1 MRDFV
6 YAARGSFDG
15 FTGGILQRV
24 TIKGAGRLQIQR
36 FTGVEHP
43 MAEHA
48 GGSYVVSAF
57 NTTLNPKA
65 RIIMKLRNGTQDLQQ
80 DITELKNNAKAL
92 LAATGN
98 LAGDAIAQARN
109 KLAASLEATRA
120 VQSVKSADR
129 KLRANPYQAVAI
141 AFGVGTIFGLFLARR
156 RR

>member
-1 MRDFV
+1 
-6 YAARGSFDG
+6 
-15 FTGGILQRV
+15 
-24 TIKGAGRLQIQR
+24 
-36 FTGVEHP
+36 